1 LQEFKLGQK
10 AMESPNQ
17 RQQFNEYWPK
27 KWQQYKSLWRWRFA
41 IFFAFTLI
49 FLLGDSFF
57 VCPNVYV
64 VTVYLL
70 LITLFVI
77 FVHLH
82 YHEPPQPFRVPKL
95 RKKGGAADF
104 KLSEILLKEFEY
116 VQETATQAM
125 SDRLTLVN
133 YFLLSAGVVMAGFG
147 LMVSAEGGANFAYR
161 YEVVIALSLLFNA
174 VGWVYFM
181 QIVRLRQAW
190 CDSARAMNH
199 LKVLF
204 VRHCKFPPET
214 AKASFRW
221 KIESIPRA
229 EKKMTVFYL
238 SALLISLINATA
250 IGLASI
256 ITLGMPILHA
266 SDKQRAYLEIPW
278 QYPALGFILAL
289 YHLVFQMSMYT
300 VLLQEPANAEN

>member
-1 LQEFKLGQK
+1 
-10 AMESPNQ
+10 MESQNKQ
-17 RQQFNEYWPK
+17 QQFKAYWQK
-27 KWQQYKSLWRWRFA
+27 KWQQYKNLWRWRFA
-41 IFFAFTLI
+41 IFIAFALI
-49 FLLGDSFF
+49 FLIADYFF
-57 VCPNVYV
+57 VCPNVYI

-70 LITLFVI
+70 LITLFII

-82 YHEPPQPFRVPKL
+82 YHEPSQPFRVPKL
-95 RKKGGAADF
+95 KKKKGTADF

-116 VQETATQAM
+116 VQETAAQAM

-133 YFLLSAGVVMAGFG
+133 YFLLSAGVVIAGFG

-204 VRHCKFPPET
+204 ASHCKFPLET

-221 KIESIPRA
+221 NIESIPRA

-238 SALLISLINATA
+238 SALLISLVNATA

-256 ITLGMPILHA
+256 IKLGIHILHA
-266 SDKQRAYLEIPW
+266 SDKQREYLDIPG
-278 QYPALGFILAL
+278 QYPAISFVLAL
-289 YHLVFQMSMYT
+289 FHLIFQMSMYT
-300 VLLQEPANAEN
+300 VLLQEPANAENQN